1 MRLRELPEDL
11 REPVRKLR
19 RRLCEDTL
27 QNAGVRPEACQSCQS
42 PCQYGRQLL
51 RMLGMPAE
59 AEPARI
65 SDVFEPMTH
74 ARGRRTRKVIMQVN
88 KSKWR
93 MHNGYTVCVCL

>member
-1 MRLRELPEDL
+1 MKFGEMPEDV

-51 RMLGMPAE
+51 RILGLPAE
-59 AEPARI
+59 EPYRI
-65 SDVFEPMTH
+65 SDVFEPMH
-74 ARGRRTRKVIMQVN
+74 YSRGRRTRKVIMQVN
-88 KSKWR
+88 KAKWR
-93 MHNGYTVCVCL
+93 MR